1 MRAMKLG
8 IGLGALSLLLGPAT
22 TSSQA
27 QTSRRGPPIIRIYS
41 DNGVDYVGTTSYIT
55 PRIELSENAY
65 VFAVEMDMDGQIQVL
80 HPDFPGISVRISA
93 NKSLQL
99 PNFFTG
105 FNSSRYGR
113 ATYNAAMDRDYY
125 EYYGADD
132 SRGTIIALASRA
144 PFNLERVESNGD
156 WDIAA
161 LRRMIENRSP
171 LSAAGELARYL
182 GQAGEP
188 IGRDYLR
195 FDGGQRYSYPYYDA
209 YSAYAPCSPL
219 YGYSYVPAYT
229 FRQLQSFALYS
240 RLRASGRGVQII
252 GYDLCGVPIF
262 STGNVNGGRGTPI
275 GHFPPPPH
283 RGDTTVFPKSR
294 LPKAPIPR
302 GSTVFA
308 NTLQE
313 GMPPA
318 RGGGLPQ
325 MGDVTIKA
333 SPTGRRAE
341 PKRYI
346 EDYGGGLAIPQ
357 GRIPVERV
365 TVPRGEASGGG
376 EKTVPTYRA
385 EPRGE
390 AAPAR
395 MPDRPREAPP
405 QVIHE
410 RPSSPPPQVIHERPS
425 SPPPPPPRVEAPVT
439 RSEPP
444 RTPPAA
450 RGH

>member
-1 MRAMKLG
+1 MKLG
-8 IGLGALSLLLGPAT
+8 IGLGALSLLLCVTAT
-22 TSSQA
+22 ASQA

-80 HPDFPGISVRISA
+80 HPDFPGISVRIAA
-93 NKSLQL
+93 NRSLQL

-113 ATYNAAMDRDYY
+113 ATYAASLDRDYY
-125 EYYGADD
+125 DYYGTDD

-156 WDIAA
+156 WDFAA
-161 LRRMIENRSP
+161 LRRLIENRSP
-171 LSAAGELARYL
+171 LSAANDLARYL

-195 FDGGQRYSYPYYDA
+195 FDGGQRYGYPYYDA
-209 YSAYAPCSPL
+209 YSYYSPCSSL
-219 YGYSYVPAYT
+219 YGYSYAPAYAI
-229 FRQLQSFALYS
+229 RQLQALTIYNQ
-240 RLRASGRGVQII
+240 LRASGRGVRLI
-252 GYDLCGVPIF
+252 GYDLCGSPIF
-262 STGNVNGGRGTPI
+262 TTGNGGQPASI
-275 GHFPPPPH
+275 GHFPPPH

-308 NTLQE
+308 NTLSE
-313 GMPPA
+313 GMPTTRA
-318 RGGGLPQ
+318 AGLPQ
-325 MGDVTIKA
+325 MGDVTVKA
-333 SPTGRRAE
+333 APTGRRRE
-341 PKRYI
+341 PNGYLQ
-346 EDYGGGLAIPQ
+346 DYSGGGVAVPQ

-365 TVPRGEASGGG
+365 IVPRGEANGGSV
-376 EKTVPTYRA
+376 KTVPTYRA
-385 EPRGE
+385 EPRAE

-395 MPDRPREAPP
+395 TPDRPREAPP

-410 RPSSPPPQVIHERPS
+410 RPSA
-425 SPPPPPPRVEAPVT
+425 PPPPPPRAEAPVT
-439 RSEPP
+439 KSEPA
-444 RTPPAA
+444 RTPPPA

>member
-8 IGLGALSLLLGPAT
+8 IGLGALFLSLGLAPTG
-22 TSSQA
+22 SQA
-27 QTSRRGPPIIRIYS
+27 QASRRGPPIIRIYS
-41 DNGVDYVGTTSYIT
+41 DNGVDNVGTTSYIT

-80 HPDFPGISVRISA
+80 HPDFPGISVRIAA

-113 ATYNAAMDRDYY
+113 AEYTASLDRDYY
-125 EYYGADD
+125 DYYGAND

-144 PFNLERVESNGD
+144 PFNLERIESGGD

-161 LRRMIENRSP
+161 LRRIIEHRAP
-171 LSAAGELARYL
+171 LSAAAELARYL

-195 FDGGQRYSYPYYDA
+195 FDGGQRYAYPYYDA
-209 YSAYAPCSPL
+209 YSYYAPCSSL
-219 YGYSYVPAYT
+219 YGYGYLPTYA
-229 FRQLQSFALYS
+229 FRQAQAFSLLSQ
-240 RLRASGRGVQII
+240 LRASGRGVRII
-252 GYDLCGVPIF
+252 GYDLCGVPIYIP
-262 STGNVNGGRGTPI
+262 GNANGGQQTPI
-275 GHFPPPPH
+275 GHFPPPRHP
-283 RGDTTVFPKSR
+283 GDTTVFPKSR

-308 NTLQE
+308 NTLDA
-313 GMPPA
+313 GTPGSRA
-318 RGGGLPQ
+318 GALPQ

-333 SPTGRRAE
+333 SPTGRRGE

-346 EDYGGGLAIPQ
+346 EDYGGGLAVPQ

-365 TVPRGEASGGG
+365 TVPRGESNGGSV
-376 EKTVPTYRA
+376 KTVPTYRA
-385 EPRGE
+385 EPRAE
-390 AAPAR
+390 AAPVRA
-395 MPDRPREAPP
+395 PERPHEASPP

-410 RPSSPPPQVIHERPS
+410 RPSA
-425 SPPPPPPRVEAPVT
+425 PPPPPPRVETPVT
-439 RSEPP
+439 KTEPA
-444 RTPPAA
+444 RTPPPA

>member
-8 IGLGALSLLLGPAT
+8 IGLGALSLLLGLAT
-22 TSSQA
+22 TASQA
-27 QTSRRGPPIIRIYS
+27 QASRRGPPIVRIYS

-80 HPDFPGISVRISA
+80 HPDFPGISVRIAA

-113 ATYNAAMDRDYY
+113 ATYAASLDRDYY
-125 EYYGADD
+125 DYYGAND
-132 SRGTIIALASRA
+132 SRGTVIALASRA
-144 PFNLERVESNGD
+144 PFNLERIESGGD
-156 WDIAA
+156 WDTAA

-171 LSAAGELARYL
+171 LSAANELARYL
-182 GQAGEP
+182 GQTGEP

-195 FDGGQRYSYPYYDA
+195 FDGGQRYGYPYYDA
-209 YSAYAPCSPL
+209 YSYYSPCSSL
-219 YGYSYVPAYT
+219 YGYGYVPAYA
-229 FRQLQSFALYS
+229 FRQAQAFSLYS
-240 RLRASGRGVQII
+240 QLRASGRGVRII

-262 STGNVNGGRGTPI
+262 TTGNVNGGQQTPI
-275 GHFPPPPH
+275 GHFPPPRHP
-283 RGDTTVFPKSR
+283 GDTTVFPKSR
-294 LPKAPIPR
+294 LPKAPVPR

-308 NTLQE
+308 NTLDA
-313 GMPPA
+313 GMPA
-318 RGGGLPQ
+318 TRAGALPQ

-346 EDYGGGLAIPQ
+346 EDYGGGLSVPQ

-365 TVPRGEASGGG
+365 TVPRGDANGGSV
-376 EKTVPTYRA
+376 KTVPTYRA
-385 EPRGE
+385 EPRAE

-395 MPDRPREAPP
+395 APDRPREAPP

-410 RPSSPPPQVIHERPS
+410 RPST
-425 SPPPPPPRVEAPVT
+425 PPPPPPRVEAPT
-439 RSEPP
+439 TKSEPA
-444 RTPPAA
+444 RTPPPA

>member
-1 MRAMKLG
+1 MRAIKPG
-8 IGLGALSLLLGPAT
+8 IGLGVLSLLLGLAT
-22 TSSQA
+22 ATSGAQA
-27 QTSRRGPPIIRIYS
+27 SRRGPPIIRIYS

-80 HPDFPGISVRISA
+80 HPDFPGISVRISGH
-93 NKSLQL
+93 KSLQL

-113 ATYNAAMDRDYY
+113 GTYNVAMDRDYY
-125 EYYGADD
+125 DYYGADD

-161 LRRMIENRSP
+161 LRRLIEHRSP
-171 LSAAGELARYL
+171 LSAANELARYL

-209 YSAYAPCSPL
+209 YSYYSPCSSF
-219 YGYSYVPAYT
+219 YGYSYLPAYSI
-229 FRQLQSFALYS
+229 RQAQAFALYS
-240 RLRASGRGVQII
+240 QLLAAGRGVRIL
-252 GYDLCGVPIF
+252 GYDQCGVPIF
-262 STGNVNGGRGTPI
+262 IPGNVNGGQGTPI
-275 GHFPPPPH
+275 GHFPPPRHP
-283 RGDTTVFPKSR
+283 GDTTVFPKSR
-294 LPKAPIPR
+294 LPKAPVPR

-308 NTLQE
+308 NTLDE
-313 GMPPA
+313 GMPRTRA
-318 RGGGLPQ
+318 GGLPQ

-333 SPTGRRAE
+333 SPTGRRGE

-346 EDYGGGLAIPQ
+346 EDYGGGLAVPQ

-365 TVPRGEASGGG
+365 IVPRGEASAGST
-376 EKTVPTYRA
+376 KAVPTYRA
-385 EPRGE
+385 EPRAE

-395 MPDRPREAPP
+395 MPERPREA
-405 QVIHE
+405 
-410 RPSSPPPQVIHERPS
+410 PPQVIHERPS
-425 SPPPPPPRVEAPVT
+425 SPPPPPPRVEVPVT
-439 RSEPP
+439 KSDPP
-444 RTPPAA
+444 RTPPPS
-450 RGH
+450 RDH